1 MKLNKDRKETIAAA
15 VLAIITVLFIYV
27 MLFYVGD
34 FMDQWIP
41 E

>member
-1 MKLNKDRKETIAAA
+1 MKLSKDRKETLVAAMIAF
-15 VLAIITVLFIYV
+15 VTVIFIYV

-34 FMDQWIP
+34 IMDQWVS

>member
-1 MKLNKDRKETIAAA
+1 MKLSKDRKETIAAA
-15 VLAIITVLFIYV
+15 VLAIIAVLFIYV

-34 FMDQWIP
+34 IMDQWIP

>member
-1 MKLNKDRKETIAAA
+1 MKLSKDSKETIAAA
-15 VLAIITVLFIYV
+15 ILAIITVLFIYV

-34 FMDQWIP
+34 VMDQWIP

>member
-1 MKLNKDRKETIAAA
+1 MKLSKDRKETIAAA
-15 VLAIITVLFIYV
+15 VLAIIVVLFIYV

-34 FMDQWIP
+34 VMDQWIP

>member
-1 MKLNKDRKETIAAA
+1 MKLSKDSKETIAA
-15 VLAIITVLFIYV
+15 VILAIVTVLFIYV

-34 FMDQWIP
+34 IMDQWIP

>member
-1 MKLNKDRKETIAAA
+1 MKLSKDSKETIAAA
-15 VLAIITVLFIYV
+15 ILAIITVLFIYV

-34 FMDQWIP
+34 IMDQWIP

>member
-1 MKLNKDRKETIAAA
+1 MKLSKDRKETIIAAI
-15 VLAIITVLFIYV
+15 LATGVVLFIYV

-34 FMDQWIP
+34 IMDQWIP

>member
-1 MKLNKDRKETIAAA
+1 MKLNKDRKETITAAI
-15 VLAIITVLFIYV
+15 LAIGVVLFIYV

-34 FMDQWIP
+34 IMDQWIP

>member
-1 MKLNKDRKETIAAA
+1 MKLSKDRKETIAAA

-27 MLFYVGD
+27 MLFYVGVIV
-34 FMDQWIP
+34 DQWIP

>member
-1 MKLNKDRKETIAAA
+1 MELSKDRKETIAAA
-15 VLAIITVLFIYV
+15 ILAIITVLFIYV

-34 FMDQWIP
+34 IMDQWIP

>member
-1 MKLNKDRKETIAAA
+1 MKLSKDSKETIAAA
-15 VLAIITVLFIYV
+15 ILVIITVLFIYV

-34 FMDQWIP
+34 IMDQWIP

>member
-1 MKLNKDRKETIAAA
+1 MKLSKDRKETIVAAI
-15 VLAIITVLFIYV
+15 LATITVLFIYV

-34 FMDQWIP
+34 IMDQWIP

>member
-1 MKLNKDRKETIAAA
+1 MKLSKDSKETIAAA
-15 VLAIITVLFIYV
+15 MLAIITVLFIYV

-34 FMDQWIP
+34 TMDQWIP

>member
-1 MKLNKDRKETIAAA
+1 MKLSKDRKETIAAT
-15 VLAIITVLFIYV
+15 VLAIVTVLFIYV

-34 FMDQWIP
+34 NMDQWIP

>member
-1 MKLNKDRKETIAAA
+1 MKLSKDRKETIAAA
-15 VLAIITVLFIYV
+15 AAIVTVLFIYV

-34 FMDQWIP
+34 IMDQWIP